1 MMDHNEFVQHWNY
14 FCSLAEMLEKTK
26 EFVYHGTKESEE
38 GTICLIHSDVYSDV
52 FKQII
57 LLAASE
63 FEVVSKM
70 ICRIMGESPGNIIEI
85 SKIMLKQYP
94 KIIETEVITLF
105 WQGRPL
111 SEWSVDDS
119 EVKDKVKGIEWWKA
133 YNAIKHNES
142 DSYKKATL
150 KNAVMSLS
158 ALYVID
164 LYLMFLQCGNLYILH
179 DYPPVYFKCKYAPSD
194 VFAAVGELPDF
205 GNKSAVEKYQE
216 MFDSVFNQ

>member
-1 MMDHNEFVQHWNY
+1 MKSNEFVQHWNY

-26 EFVYHGTKESEE
+26 EFVHHGTKETEDRD
-38 GTICLIHSDVYSDV
+38 ICLIHADVYSDV

-63 FEVVSKM
+63 FEVVTKKICGFLGETPKYIAGISRTILSKYP
-70 ICRIMGESPGNIIEI
+70 RIV
-85 SKIMLKQYP
+85 
-94 KIIETEVITLF
+94 ETEIITLF

-111 SEWSVDDS
+111 SEWSVG
-119 EVKDKVKGIEWWKA
+119 DKGAVKGIEWWNA
-133 YNAIKHNES
+133 YNAIKHNKS

-150 KNAVMSLS
+150 SNAVMSLS

-205 GNKSAVEKYQE
+205 GNKSAAEKYQE
-216 MFDSVFNQ
+216 MIDSVFNS